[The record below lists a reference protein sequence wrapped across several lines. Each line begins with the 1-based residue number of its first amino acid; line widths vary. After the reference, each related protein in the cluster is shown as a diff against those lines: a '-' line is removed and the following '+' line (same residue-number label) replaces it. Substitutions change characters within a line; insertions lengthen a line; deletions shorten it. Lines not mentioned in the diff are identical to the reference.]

1 MIHVEALHGGV
12 GLAGADGLDR
22 CGVVGYAVDAHLF
35 AFDVGVEEAHVHG
48 AVGLDLV
55 AVLVEQGHVDG
66 RSALEGLALVL
77 DLLGHGVDDVL
88 ALDRSGLHR
97 RALGQHA
104 RGGGDLHEHVAGGG
118 VALERGIAHVGLD
131 LDDVLVLDG
140 VFDIVACSVLSGL
153 DLRVGGYGGGGGV
166 LGRGGFG
173 FRGLGFHFDGEVAG
187 HEVGGDLVLAG
198 LLVGGQL
205 GLGTVDDGLHLVN
218 FIARVGVGGE
228 RQLLVQRRVEGR
240 EGRFEVLVQVL
251 DVRVLEV
258 QADDGHTGLGD
269 GQVGRGRGR
278 LDGGRGRLAL
288 DGCGRLLGRRGRLGV
303 ARLSGFGSL
312 VAGGV
317 VQRVLRRGGL
327 GRSVPLRRVRERREV
342 AQGERHHHGHE
353 DGQRLALERVLRV
366 AKFLKHAHTYHRI
379 LVGAPIWRRPPFLE
393 VTCIRFAHT
402 FSGMLACVLDVV
414 GRALQ

>member
-131 LDDVLVLDG
+131 LDDVLVPGG
-140 VFDIVACSVLSGL
+140 VFDVVACSVLSGL

-187 HEVGGDLVLAG
+187 HLVGGDLVLAG

-205 GLGTVDDGLHLVN
+205 GLGAARDGLHLVDLV
-218 FIARVGVGGE
+218 ARVGVGGE
-228 RQLLVQRRVEGR
+228 RQLLVQRRVEGS
-240 EGRFEVLVQVL
+240 EGRLEVLVQVL
-251 DVRVLEV
+251 DVRVLEA
-258 QADDGHTGLGD
+258 QADDGHAGLGD

-288 DGCGRLLGRRGRLGV
+288 DGRGRRLDRRGRLGF
-303 ARLSGFGSL
+303 ARLRGFGSFA
-312 VAGGV
+312 VGGV
-317 VQRVLRRGGL
+317 ARRVGGLRRGGV
-327 GRSVPLRRVRERREV
+327 GRRIPFGRVRE
-342 AQGERHHHGHE
+342 G
-353 DGQRLALERVLRV
+353 
-366 AKFLKHAHTYHRI
+366 
-379 LVGAPIWRRPPFLE
+379 
-393 VTCIRFAHT
+393 
-402 FSGMLACVLDVV
+402 
-414 GRALQ
+414 